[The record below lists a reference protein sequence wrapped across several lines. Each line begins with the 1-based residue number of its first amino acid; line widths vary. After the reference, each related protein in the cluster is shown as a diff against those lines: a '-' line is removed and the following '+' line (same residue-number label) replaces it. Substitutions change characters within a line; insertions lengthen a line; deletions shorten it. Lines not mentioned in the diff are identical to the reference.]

1 MPARRRQ
8 TDWIEREGGG
18 LVALAVC
25 VIALVAVLPLG
36 RLLWAALGDG
46 NLVGGLSRLAGVAGE
61 RQTQRAL
68 ETTVVVAVLSGLASL
83 AIGGAV
89 ALLLAVT
96 DVPGKRP
103 LAFLFVLSLMVAPQ
117 VSALAFK
124 TLAGPA
130 SPLLGAVGLAP
141 PPGTENPMLSLGG
154 IVLVMSLHHA
164 PLAAVTIAPGLMAIP
179 RATIEAAAIDGAR
192 PHAILARIVLPL
204 LGPHLLAAG
213 MLVLVAAIGNFG
225 IPALLGLPVNIST
238 LPTLIYQR
246 LASFGPSVIGDAA
259 RLSVLVAVLA
269 GIGVAVASLALRRT
283 AVPLD
288 ADTAMA
294 PFWRLGRLRV
304 PVAAAL
310 WLLIAVA
317 VLLPLASLLA
327 TSLVPAYGV
336 PLTWQTVTL
345 DRFTEV
351 LLRQGVTRR
360 AIVNSLVLSAV
371 AAGVLGGLAILMA
384 YVLERRGRAWRGLA
398 LPLLE
403 MPYALPGIVLAIVCI
418 LLFLRP
424 LPLVGV
430 SIYATPAIILVAY
443 LIRFLALA
451 LKPTLAAMAQ
461 LSRTQE
467 EAATVDG
474 AGLASRLRHIVLPTL
489 APAATA
495 GALLVFLLAFNELTV
510 SALLWSAGTETL
522 GVALLSL
529 EDAGLGAEAAAVGV
543 TATLVVAL
551 VMLALDVMQDHLPP
565 GVLPWTAIGGGPR
578 A

>member
-1 MPARRRQ
+1 MPRRHRGR
-8 TDWIEREGGG
+8 DWIEREGGG
-18 LVALAVC
+18 LVALVAC
-25 VIALVAVLPLG
+25 VVVLFAILPLG
-36 RLLWAALGDG
+36 RLLLAALGDG
-46 NLVGGLSRLAGVAGE
+46 DLATGLARLAAVAAE
-61 RQTQRAL
+61 RQTLRAI
-68 ETTVVVAVLSGLASL
+68 ETTLVVAVLSGIASL
-83 AIGGAV
+83 VIGAAV
-89 ALLLAVT
+89 AVLLAVT

-117 VSALAFK
+117 VAALAFK
-124 TLAGPA
+124 TLVGPA

-154 IVLVMSLHHA
+154 IVLVMALHHA
-164 PLAAVTIAPGLMAIP
+164 PLAAVTIAPGLMAVP
-179 RATIEAAAIDGAR
+179 RATIEAAAIDGAG
-192 PHAILARIVLPL
+192 PPAILARIVLPL
-204 LGPHLLAAG
+204 LAPHLFAAG
-213 MLVLVAAIGNFG
+213 MLVLVAGIGNFG
-225 IPALLGLPVNIST
+225 IPALLGLPVNITT

-246 LASFGPSVIGDAA
+246 LASFGPSVITDAA
-259 RLSVLVAVLA
+259 RLSVIVAVTAAVGVVAA
-269 GIGVAVASLALRRT
+269 GLALRRT

-288 ADTAMA
+288 ADAALA
-294 PFWRLGRLRV
+294 PFWRLGRLRL

-345 DRFTEV
+345 DRFAEV

-360 AIVNSLVLSAV
+360 AIANSLVLSAT
-371 AAGVLGGLAILMA
+371 AAVLLAILAILVA

-398 LPLLE
+398 EPLLE
-403 MPYALPGIVLAIVCI
+403 MPYALPGIVLAITCI

-443 LIRFLALA
+443 LIRFLPLA
-451 LKPTLAAMAQ
+451 LKPPLAAMVQ

-474 AGLASRLRHIVLPTL
+474 ASLARRLRHIVLPTL
-489 APAATA
+489 APAASA

-543 TATLVVAL
+543 AATLVVAL
-551 VMLALDVMQDHLPP
+551 IMLALDRMRDRLPP
-565 GVLPWTAIGGGPR
+565 GVLPWMAVAGAGRG
-578 A
+578 